1 MATERNAAGE
11 EGPGLSGMGS
21 TGFGSGPG
29 DAGTAGG
36 SGLTGGA
43 RRDDASLDAGTTGSR
58 AMGDLGTPGTG
69 EVHSGLSVG
78 RDVDTGYG
86 AIAPAGSAAAGTTS
100 GSSWE
105 PAGSSSGS
113 GAMDRVRDAAGQ
125 ARERL
130 QGLSGN
136 VSGRAGDVAGQAR
149 EKAGEALGRA
159 EQVLEDRGVLDMV
172 RNNPL
177 PALGVAFGVGF
188 LLAGSGD
195 QVQGKKSTALYKAK
209 NQLKGAI
216 MGGLSAAVA
225 QEGRNLLGMAQGKGN
240 AGGLV
245 GMLLQNLQGGGSGG
259 SGGASSGGSAPHRR
273 PSHQEMR

>member
-1 MATERNAAGE
+1 
-11 EGPGLSGMGS
+11 MGS
-21 TGFGSGPG
+21 TGYGSGLG
-29 DAGTAGG
+29 DAGSTGS
-36 SGLTGGA
+36 SGLTGGP
-43 RRDDASLDAGTTGSR
+43 RHDDAPLDTGATGSR
-58 AMGDLGTPGTG
+58 AMGDLGTGTG
-69 EVHSGLSVG
+69 EVHGGLSVG
-78 RDVDTGYG
+78 RDVDSGYG
-86 AIAPAGSAAAGTTS
+86 AIAPAGTPT

-105 PAGSSSGS
+105 PSGGSPEG
-113 GAMDRVRDAAGQ
+113 GAMNRVRDVAGQ

-136 VSGRAGDVAGQAR
+136 VSGKVGDAAGQAR

-159 EQVLEDRGVLDMV
+159 EQVLEERGILDKV
-172 RNNPL
+172 SENPL
-177 PALGVAFGVGF
+177 PALGLAFGVGF

-195 QVQGKKSTALYKAK
+195 QVQGKRSTALYKAK

-240 AGGLV
+240 PGGLL
-245 GMLLQNLQGGGSGG
+245 GTLLQNLQGGGTGG
-259 SGGASSGGSAPHRR
+259 SASGESAPHRR

>member
-1 MATERNAAGE
+1 MATERNEAGE
-11 EGPGLSGMGS
+11 EGAGLSGMGS
-21 TGFGSGPG
+21 AGYGSGPG
-29 DAGTAGG
+29 DAGSTGG
-36 SGLTGGA
+36 SGLTGGT
-43 RRDDASLDAGTTGSR
+43 RRDEASIDAGTTGSR
-58 AMGDLGTPGTG
+58 AVGDLGTGIG

-78 RDVDTGYG
+78 RDVDTGYS
-86 AIAPAGSAAAGTTS
+86 AIAPAPT

-105 PAGSSSGS
+105 PSDSGEG
-113 GAMDRVRDAAGQ
+113 GAMNRVRDAAGQ

-130 QGLSGN
+130 QGLN

-149 EKAGEALGRA
+149 EKAGQALGRA
-159 EQVLEDRGVLDMV
+159 EQVLEERGILDKV
-172 RNNPL
+172 RENPM
-177 PALGVAFGVGF
+177 PALGVAFGIGF

-195 QVQGKKSTALYKAK
+195 QVQGKRSTAMYKAK

-240 AGGLV
+240 AGGLL

-259 SGGASSGGSAPHRR
+259 ASSGATGSAPHRR

>member
-1 MATERNAAGE
+1 
-11 EGPGLSGMGS
+11 MGS
-21 TGFGSGPG
+21 AGYGSGPG
-29 DAGTAGG
+29 GAGSTGS
-36 SGLTGGA
+36 SGLTGGS
-43 RRDDASLDAGTTGSR
+43 RDDASLDAGTTGSR
-58 AMGDLGTPGTG
+58 AMGDLGAGTG

-78 RDVDTGYG
+78 RDVETGYG
-86 AIAPAGSAAAGTTS
+86 AIAPAGTSS

-105 PAGSSSGS
+105 PSGGSSEG
-113 GAMDRVRDAAGQ
+113 GAMNRARDVAGQ

-136 VSGRAGDVAGQAR
+136 VSGRMGDAAGQAR

-159 EQVLEDRGVLDMV
+159 EQVLEERGILDKI
-172 RNNPL
+172 RENPL
-177 PALGVAFGVGF
+177 PALGLAFGVGF

-195 QVQGKKSTALYKAK
+195 QVQGKRSTALYKAK

-240 AGGLV
+240 PGGLL
-245 GMLLQNLQGGGSGG
+245 GTLLQNLQGGGTGG
-259 SGGASSGGSAPHRR
+259 SSASGGSAPHRR

>member
-11 EGPGLSGMGS
+11 EGAGLSGMGS
-21 TGFGSGPG
+21 TGYGSDLG
-29 DAGTAGG
+29 DAGSTGG
-36 SGLTGGA
+36 SGLTGGT
-43 RRDDASLDAGTTGSR
+43 RRDEASLDTGTTGSR
-58 AMGDLGTPGTG
+58 AMGDLGTGTG

-78 RDVDTGYG
+78 RDVDTGYS
-86 AIAPAGSAAAGTTS
+86 AIAPAATGST
-100 GSSWE
+100 WE
-105 PAGSSSGS
+105 PSSGS
-113 GAMDRVRDAAGQ
+113 GEGGAMNRVRDAAGQ

-136 VSGRAGDVAGQAR
+136 VSERAGDMAGQAR
-149 EKAGEALGRA
+149 EKAGQALGRA
-159 EQVLEDRGVLDMV
+159 EQVLEERGILDKV
-172 RNNPL
+172 RENPL

-195 QVQGKKSTALYKAK
+195 QVQGKRSTAMYKAK

-240 AGGLV
+240 AGGLL
-245 GMLLQNLQGGGSGG
+245 GMLLQNLQGGGS
-259 SGGASSGGSAPHRR
+259 SGGTSGASAPHRR

>member
-1 MATERNAAGE
+1 M
-11 EGPGLSGMGS
+11 
-21 TGFGSGPG
+21 G
-29 DAGTAGG
+29 DAGPATGG
-36 SGLTGGA
+36 SGLTGGT

-58 AMGDLGTPGTG
+58 AMGDLGTTGTG

-78 RDVDTGYG
+78 RDVDTGYS
-86 AIAPAGSAAAGTTS
+86 AIAPAPTG
-100 GSSWE
+100 SWE
-105 PAGSSSGS
+105 PSSGS
-113 GAMDRVRDAAGQ
+113 GEGGAMNRVRDAAGQ

-130 QGLSGN
+130 QGLN
-136 VSGRAGDVAGQAR
+136 VPGRAGDMAGQAR
-149 EKAGEALGRA
+149 EKAGQALGRA
-159 EQVLEDRGVLDMV
+159 EQVLEERGILDKV
-172 RNNPL
+172 RENPM
-177 PALGVAFGVGF
+177 PALGVAFGIGF

-195 QVQGKKSTALYKAK
+195 QVQGKRSTAMYKAK

-225 QEGRNLLGMAQGKGN
+225 QEGRNLLGMAQGKGS

-259 SGGASSGGSAPHRR
+259 SASGGSTGSAPHRR